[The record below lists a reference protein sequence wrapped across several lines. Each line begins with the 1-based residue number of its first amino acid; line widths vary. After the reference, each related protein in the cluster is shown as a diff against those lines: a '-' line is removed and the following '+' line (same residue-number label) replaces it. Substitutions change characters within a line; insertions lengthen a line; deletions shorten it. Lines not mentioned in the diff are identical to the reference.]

1 LQLQSLQLRTVSQS
15 LLLRLPR
22 WSQRD
27 CDAEH
32 RRMQDELSKLRRE
45 KLRRQTYSF
54 RDSRSPVS
62 ASDTATQNSLQQS
75 AYRHR
80 QNEHER
86 VVSEMQHLQQ
96 EVARLRQERDAARM
110 QRGDTA
116 AKQALNKR
124 PGGER
129 SCFDALELS

>member
-1 LQLQSLQLRTVSQS
+1 MER
-15 LLLRLPR
+15 
-22 WSQRD
+22 
-27 CDAEH
+27 CYDAEP

-45 KLRRQTYSF
+45 MLRIQTHSF

-62 ASDTATQNSLQQS
+62 VAVSDTQNSLQQS
-75 AYRHR
+75 GYRAR

-110 QRGDTA
+110 QRGDTPA
-116 AKQALNKR
+116 SPAKQALNKR
-124 PGGER
+124 PGGE
-129 SCFDALELS
+129 